1 MSFRSTGL
9 PESANVVNATA
20 GASSNLV
27 AAPGTGKHIVIYD
40 VIVQSGATQV
50 VKDATGGTIM
60 IYAPEGHTGLRA
72 PISLGENKALWA
84 CKSGDNGNT
93 FAVTITYSIESIH

>member
-1 MSFRSTGL
+1 MSFRATGL

-27 AAPGTGKHIVIYD
+27 TAPGTDEHIVIYD
-40 VIVQSGATQV
+40 VVVQSGATQV
-50 VKDATGGTIM
+50 IKDGTGGNIM
-60 IYAPEGHTGLRA
+60 LYDPEGHTGLRC
-72 PISLGENKALWA
+72 PISLGANKPLWA

-93 FAVTITYSIESIH
+93 FAVTITYSIERL